1 MKKKR
6 QALLAMAAAV
16 AATTLFSQSLS
27 VRASETEYEIYPV
40 PQSAAYESGSYM
52 LSDQINVVYESG
64 IDADTKARL
73 QEVVE
78 KAGVTVTE
86 GTTIDDTRTTILV
99 GIKGDADTKVDA
111 LADYTLGNSELFSK
125 TDSYLLES
133 DDNVITVLGKNTD
146 AAFYGLTTLYHIVDQ
161 LENKTI
167 RNFQIED
174 YADIVSRGFIEGYY
188 GNPWSKEDRIRLMEW
203 GGYYKLNSYFYAPKN
218 DPKHNADWRS
228 LYTDAE
234 INDLIKPLA
243 EAGNRSKC
251 RFVYA
256 LHPYMHN
263 AIRHNTEE
271 NYQNDLKIM
280 QDKFEQVIEA
290 GVRQIAIL
298 ADDAANVGGDN
309 YTRMLED
316 MTDWIVTMQQTYPD
330 LKLELPFVTQEY
342 MYNGESYFNNFPENI
357 QIVMTGGRIW
367 GEVSQSFTNTFT
379 TNAGRGPYLW
389 INWPCTDNSKKHLIM
404 GGYSNFLH
412 PNVDPDKIEGIVLNP
427 MQQSEPSKVAIFGN
441 AAYCWNI
448 WDSAEAAQAIWE
460 DSFKYV
466 DGNSTKETE
475 ASNALKELSKH
486 MINQA
491 MDSRVVAL
499 QESVDLKDSLTAFKN
514 KLSNNTAITD
524 EEIQA
529 LRTEF
534 ETLQTAAQTYKNEA
548 GDTNLRDQIIY
559 WLDCWEDTTNA
570 ALSYLEAVKNFYE
583 DDMDLLVSNYIA
595 GQAAFAASQKHNFWY
610 LDHDEYAEVG
620 VQHIVPFLKAL
631 DTWVGKK
638 ALEAVDPSVVT
649 YTYIS
654 NAYNT
659 PYAGTP
665 ELVFDGND
673 DTAMEFHD
681 PNYVLTDQYI
691 GVQFNSP
698 ITLNSVRFALAGGKN
713 HFYYS
718 KLEYQ
723 EDGSEEWK
731 ALTSEEYH
739 RPQGNTDPIT
749 ASGLSLSNVKA
760 VRLRATRDNGVDSWL
775 AIRSIDINKKEPAA
789 AAVPLTLTGVSK
801 SDNIVIADK
810 NLNNVIDRNLTTEV
824 WLKNTSGDNIP
835 ADASVTVDLGETKS
849 IGSVYVAQDT
859 ARSNGS
865 DILSNA
871 VIEYSTDNTTWT
883 HYADLTAR
891 NEQTL
896 VAPADARY
904 IRVRNTQQKNVW
916 WRLSEIQVFSAED
929 SPLSSAASLI
939 NLRIGNH
946 NTINDNNRNNK
957 LLYLTDGDAETLAW
971 LAGTDNGNIPTGGG
985 VELRLSKPTDISGIR
1000 LQQGKGSTDVVTS
1013 LKASYKDAQGTW
1025 QDLETRTDAG
1035 DNVLFS
1041 FSPITASA
1049 IRIVNNGPAT
1059 GAWWKLYELSVIPYN
1074 IDEGSVVY
1082 GNTVE
1087 AAAFS
1092 GTVSSDGAVLS
1103 NGNITLAHG
1112 EYIGLDTKSIHR
1124 LEQISVEGSGV
1135 EDLWLEISS
1144 DGLTWSSVQT
1154 GAQTR
1159 SARYVRLYNDGADDV
1174 ALSLTDFQLTF
1185 RVIGTLGELIS
1196 SDIPVVASWGD
1207 DRNNLNAFDGDMGT
1221 KQKFGGSPVAGNTIV
1236 YSLGQEID
1244 IRSLRIYT
1252 VDSTEDYIRDAR
1264 VELSADG
1271 LQWQEA
1277 FTIGDGTADAAG
1289 SNTMTGLGL
1298 GHVDSNYPNIRYYGA
1313 DDINQ
1318 KARFLRLTITANF
1331 PSRALIINEIVING
1345 GAYIPDQSN
1354 PAFSGFPEE
1363 AGHSPVFML
1372 DQDLTTTFK
1381 PAANIGSI
1389 GGYFT
1394 YTIDK
1399 LGILSMRIVQSGTI
1413 SNASV
1418 KARLVDAANQVSIV
1432 SLGQLSGIINDFQI
1446 PAGKE
1451 LTAVTIEWTEP
1462 LPEIA
1467 ELIFTRDEQAPT
1479 APSAVTTTYLQ
1490 DREATLS
1497 WTAATD
1503 NRSVASYRIYDG
1515 ETLAGIASGSHQDI
1529 ILRHLT
1535 PATAYTLTVYAYDH
1549 AGNRSEGA
1557 EVSFTTLAEG
1567 ETPDL
1572 IAQKRAELSNLAAE
1586 AEDTI
1591 ASNAH
1596 SDTYTEDSIAV
1607 LQEALDT
1614 AEALLEQENV
1624 SMEALSAAIADLSA
1638 ALEALEEK
1646 TPGDEPEPDV
1656 PDILQ
1661 QLMDLVEQA
1670 MNELEAETH
1679 TASSAIAVQT
1689 AMKKAENLIQNNS
1702 TDETQLQTVFTELDQ
1717 AIADLT
1723 ILPDRPW
1730 IFEDV
1735 KVQPGNWKYDGIK
1748 FVYDNAIMEQITNTL
1763 DFQPDRHLDRAMFA
1777 TVLWRMAGKPQVS
1790 YSNTFSDVPDGKW
1803 YSTAIIWANK
1813 NGIVSGIGNGKYGT
1827 SDNVTRAQI
1836 AKMLYEYADKVCKYD
1851 VSEKQSLASFTDV
1864 KEVKSW
1870 AVPYLEWATA
1880 VKMISGKPNDAQNS
1894 SYRLDGEGPAT
1905 RAECAVMMKRFADK
1919 YIP

>member
-1 MKKKR
+1 MKKRR

-40 PQSAAYESGSYM
+40 PQSAAYESGSYV

-64 IDADTKARL
+64 IDNDTKARL
-73 QEVVE
+73 QEVAE

-86 GTTIDDTRTTILV
+86 SNEIDDTKTTILV
-99 GIKGDADTKVDA
+99 GIQGDTDTKVDD
-111 LADYTLGNSELFSK
+111 LADYTLTNSELFSK

-146 AAFYGLTTLYHIVDQ
+146 AAFYGLTTLYHIADQ

-218 DPKHNADWRS
+218 DPKHNSDWRS
-228 LYTDAE
+228 LYTDQE

-263 AIRHNTEE
+263 PIRHNTEE

-280 QDKFEQVIEA
+280 QDKFEQVIRA

-342 MYNGESYFNNFPENI
+342 MYNGESYFNNFPDNI

-448 WDSAEAAQAIWE
+448 WDSEAAAQAIWE

-466 DGNSTKETE
+466 DSNSTKETE
-475 ASNALKELSKH
+475 ASAALKELSKH

-499 QESVDLKDSLTAFKN
+499 QESVDLKDDLTAFKN
-514 KLSNNTAITD
+514 KLSNNTEITD

-534 ETLQTAAQTYKNEA
+534 ETLQTAAQTYREQA
-548 GDTNLRDQIIY
+548 GDPNLREQIVY
-559 WLDCWEDTTNA
+559 WLNCWDDTTA
-570 ALSYLEAVKNFYE
+570 SALLYLDAIESFYD
-583 DDMDLLVSNYIA
+583 DDMDAMVSNYID
-595 GQAAFAASQKHNFWY
+595 GQAAFASSQKHNFWY

-620 VQHIVPFLKAL
+620 VQHIVPFIKAME
-631 DTWVGKK
+631 TWVSKK

-673 DTAMEFHD
+673 DTVMEFHD
-681 PNYVLTDQYI
+681 PNYVYTDQYV
-691 GVQFNSP
+691 GVEFSAP

-739 RPQGNTDPIT
+739 RPQGNTDPIA

-775 AIRSIDINKKEPAA
+775 TIRSIDINKKE
-789 AAVPLTLTGVSK
+789 VPT
-801 SDNIVIADK
+801 
-810 NLNNVIDRNLTTEV
+810 
-824 WLKNTSGDNIP
+824 
-835 ADASVTVDLGETKS
+835 
-849 IGSVYVAQDT
+849 
-859 ARSNGS
+859 
-865 DILSNA
+865 
-871 VIEYSTDNTTWT
+871 
-883 HYADLTAR
+883 
-891 NEQTL
+891 
-896 VAPADARY
+896 
-904 IRVRNTQQKNVW
+904 
-916 WRLSEIQVFSAED
+916 
-929 SPLSSAASLI
+929 ASLV

-946 NTINDNNRNNK
+946 NSINDNSKNNK
-957 LLYLTDGDAETLAW
+957 LTYLTDGDEETLAW
-971 LAGTDNGNIPTGGG
+971 LAGTDNGNIPTDCG
-985 VELRLSKPTDISGIR
+985 VELRFNNPTGISGLR
-1000 LQQGKGSTDVVTS
+1000 LLQGKGSSDRVTS
-1013 LKASYKDAQGTW
+1013 LKVSYQDAEGNW
-1025 QDLETRTDAG
+1025 QDLENKTNAG
-1035 DNVLFS
+1035 DTVVFS
-1041 FSPITASA
+1041 FSPVTTSA
-1049 IRIVNNGPAT
+1049 IRILNSGTAT
-1059 GAWWKLYELSVIPYN
+1059 GAWWKLYELSVVPYN
-1074 IDEGSVVY
+1074 TDEGSIVY
-1082 GNTVE
+1082 GNTIE

-1092 GTVSSDGAVLS
+1092 GTLSSDGAVLS
-1103 NGNITLAHG
+1103 NGSITLAHG

-1124 LEQISVEGSGV
+1124 LEEISVAGSGV

-1144 DGLTWSSVQT
+1144 DGLTWSGVQP

-1159 SARYVRLYNDGADDV
+1159 SARYVRLRNDGSDDV

-1207 DRNNLNAFDGDMGT
+1207 DRNNLNAFDGNMGT

-1277 FTIGDGTADAAG
+1277 FTIGDGTADDAG

-1298 GHVDSNYPNIRYYGA
+1298 GTVDSNYPNVRYHGA

-1318 KARFLRLTITANF
+1318 SARFLRLTITANF

-1345 GAYIPDQSN
+1345 GDYIPDQSN

-1381 PAANIGSI
+1381 PAATPGSI
-1389 GGYFT
+1389 GGEIT

-1399 LGILSMRIVQSGTI
+1399 LGIQSMRIVQSGTV

-1418 KARLVDAANQVSIV
+1418 EARLVDAANQVSIV
-1432 SLGQLSGIINDFQI
+1432 SLGQLSGIINDFQV

-1451 LTAVTIEWTEP
+1451 LTAVTIEWMEP

-1467 ELIFTRDEQAPT
+1467 ELIFTRDEQVPTAPT
-1479 APSAVTTTYLQ
+1479 AVTVTDLLDSQ
-1490 DREATLS
+1490 AALS

-1503 NRSVASYRIYDG
+1503 NRSVASYRIYHG

-1529 ILRHLT
+1529 VVRHLT

-1567 ETPDL
+1567 ETPEL
-1572 IAQKRAELSNLAAE
+1572 IDQKRAELSNLAAE

-1591 ASNAH
+1591 ASNVH

-1607 LQEALDT
+1607 LQEALDA
-1614 AEALLEQENV
+1614 AEALLEQENT
-1624 SMEALSAAIADLSA
+1624 SMNELSAAIADLNA
-1638 ALEALEEK
+1638 ALDALEEK

-1661 QLMDLVEQA
+1661 QLMDLVAQA

-1689 AMKKAENLIQNNS
+1689 AMKKAEALIQNNS
-1702 TDETQLQTVFTELDQ
+1702 ADETQLQAALTELDQ

-1735 KVQPGNWKYDGIK
+1735 NVNPGNWKYDGIK
-1748 FVYDNAIMEQITNTL
+1748 FVYDNAIMEQVTNTL
-1763 DFQPDRHLDRAMFA
+1763 DFQPDRYLDRAMFA
-1777 TVLWRMAGKPQVS
+1777 TVLWRMAGRPEVS

-1827 SDNVTRAQI
+1827 SNNVTRAQI